1 MKTRWYVLFASWCL
15 IGMATFSAAAEL
27 PMDMAAFVERRDA
40 CNHFR
45 GEETYDAERA
55 AFVEKKLIELC
66 TGTDKELAQLK
77 EKYACVSE
85 LLPKLNEYETQI
97 EPNPL

>member
-1 MKTRWYVLFASWCL
+1 MLFASWCL
-15 IGMATFSAAAEL
+15 CSLATFVAAAEL
-27 PMDMAAFVERRDA
+27 PLDVAAFVERRDA

-55 AFVEKKLIELC
+55 AFVETQLTELC

-77 EKYACVSE
+77 EKYAGVSE
-85 LLPKLNEYETQI
+85 VLSKLNEYETQI